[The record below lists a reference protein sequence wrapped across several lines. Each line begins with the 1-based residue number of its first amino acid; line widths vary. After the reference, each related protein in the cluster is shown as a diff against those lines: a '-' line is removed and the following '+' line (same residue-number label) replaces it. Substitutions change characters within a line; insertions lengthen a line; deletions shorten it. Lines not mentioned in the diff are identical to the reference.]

1 VIRPD
6 PGATRADRKVLTI
19 IVAII
24 TVGFLTGLAFLALS
38 VGLDW
43 E

>member
-1 VIRPD
+1 MRPD
-6 PGATRADRKVLTI
+6 PQATRSDRRVMTV

-24 TVGFLTGLAFLALS
+24 AVGFLAGLAFLALS

>member
-1 VIRPD
+1 MIGPD
-6 PGATRADRKVLTI
+6 PGGTRDDRRVLMI
-19 IVAII
+19 VVAII
-24 TVGFLTGLAFLALS
+24 TVGFLIGLAFLALS

>member
-1 VIRPD
+1 MRPD
-6 PGATRADRKVLTI
+6 PGATRADRRVLMV
-19 IVAII
+19 IVTII

>member
-6 PGATRADRKVLTI
+6 PKAAHADRRVVTVIVTI
-19 IVAII
+19 IA
-24 TVGFLTGLAFLALS
+24 VGFVAGLAFLALA

>member
-1 VIRPD
+1 MIRPD
-6 PGATRADRKVLTI
+6 PQATRADRRVVTV

-24 TVGFLTGLAFLALS
+24 AVGFLAGLAFLALS

>member
-1 VIRPD
+1 MIRPD
-6 PGATRADRKVLTI
+6 PEAARADKRVVTV

-24 TVGFLTGLAFLALS
+24 AVGFLAGLAFLALS